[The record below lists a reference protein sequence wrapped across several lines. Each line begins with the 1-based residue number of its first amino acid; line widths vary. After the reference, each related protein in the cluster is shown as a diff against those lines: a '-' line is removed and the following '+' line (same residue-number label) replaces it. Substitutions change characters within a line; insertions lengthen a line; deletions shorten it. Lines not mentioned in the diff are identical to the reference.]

1 MWDYYETFLLKRSNF
16 RAKKKPRKSGAKIDP
31 SKMMNYPFFAER
43 VMFKVMSSE
52 RTTSFK

>member
-1 MWDYYETFLLKRSNF
+1 MWDYYETFMLKRSNF
-16 RAKKKPRKSGAKIDP
+16 KAKKKPHKSGAKIDP

-43 VMFKVMSSE
+43 VMFNVMSSE